1 MKKSVFYILF
11 FVVLLGALEIVGRSD
26 WLAAFQLR
34 KRASSD
40 STELR
45 IGYFP
50 NITHAQA
57 LIARQMELE
66 GRSWYAPRLPK
77 GTKLFWQ
84 PYNAGPAAME
94 GLTLGTID
102 LSYVGPSPA
111 IMAYIQRGGSVRVVS
126 GSAEGGAALVVRQD
140 VVASSAKD
148 FIGKAI
154 ATPQLGNTQDVA
166 CRAWLI
172 KNGIPVTASGG
183 KVQIVPTKNPDQL
196 ALFKAGTLEA
206 AWTVEPWVSRLE
218 LEGGGKIAREDFET
232 VTTVL
237 ASATETISRRKP
249 LLIAFAKA
257 HAELTAWINAHPE
270 EAKIL
275 LQRALTRETH
285 AEFPQRIV
293 NNAFPRIRFVA
304 ELNKAS
310 LHSYVEDGYTADL
323 IPEKIDVA
331 ALVSLENPDDSANN
345 SGIFPLPSKIL
356 VFLWEGLLDGSIL
369 SALWVTLRRLVLGY
383 AIGFVIAIPLGLLLA
398 QSRFMRDTLGVLALG
413 FQSLPS
419 VCWVPIS
426 LVIFGQDERTILSV
440 VVMGSVWS
448 LMLATESG
456 IRSVPPLY
464 LRAARTMGSKHFHLW
479 TRVMFPAALPSIFS
493 GMKQGWAFAWR
504 SLMSAEIYVYILSG
518 IGLGWMLNAG
528 REEMNVEKVYGV
540 MLVIIIVGLVMD
552 RLCFAPVERWLRE
565 RWGLEK

>member
-1 MKKSVFYILF
+1 MKKTLFYILF
-11 FVVLLGALEIVGRSD
+11 FVALLGVLEIVGRSD
-26 WLAAFQLR
+26 WITSFQLR
-34 KRASSD
+34 RRASED
-40 STELR
+40 SSELR

-57 LIARQMELE
+57 LIAQQMELE
-66 GRSWYAPRLPK
+66 GRPWFIPRLPA
-77 GTKLFWQ
+77 GTKLVWQ

-102 LSYVGPSPA
+102 MSYVGPSPA

-140 VVASSAKD
+140 VVAKNPGD
-148 FIGKAI
+148 FVGKAI

-172 KNGIPVTASGG
+172 KNGVPVTTSGG
-183 KVQIVPTKNPDQL
+183 EVQIVPTKNPDQL

-218 LEGGGKIAREDFET
+218 LEAGGKIAKEDFAT

-237 ASATETISRRKP
+237 ASATDTIAKRKP
-249 LLIAFAKA
+249 LLEAFVKA

-270 EAKIL
+270 EAKTL
-275 LQRALTRETH
+275 LQRALTRETKS
-285 AEFPQRIV
+285 EFPQRIV
-293 NNAFPRIRFVA
+293 NNAFPRIKFVSK
-304 ELNKAS
+304 LNGPS
-310 LHSYVEDGYTADL
+310 LKSYIEDGYTAGL

-331 ALVSLENPDDSANN
+331 ELVSFEGAEENSGT
-345 SGIFPLPSKIL
+345 GIFPLPSEIVK
-356 VFLWEGLLDGSIL
+356 FLWNGLFDGSIPN
-369 SALWVTLRRLVLGY
+369 ALWVTLRRLVIGY
-383 AIGFVIAIPLGLLLA
+383 AIGFVLAVPLGLLLA

-448 LMLATESG
+448 LMLATENG

-464 LRAARTMGSKHFHLW
+464 VRAARTMGSKNLHLW
-479 TRVMFPAALPSIFS
+479 ARVMFPAALPSIFS

>member
-1 MKKSVFYILF
+1 MKKTIFYILF
-11 FVVLLGALEIVGRSD
+11 FVILLGVLEIIGRSD
-26 WLAAFQLR
+26 WLASFQMR
-34 KRASSD
+34 KRASGD
-40 STELR
+40 STKLC

-57 LIARQMELE
+57 LIAQQMEYE
-66 GRSWYAPRLPK
+66 GNPWYESRLPK
-77 GTKLFWQ
+77 GTTLSWQ
-84 PYNAGPAAME
+84 PYNAGPSAME

-102 LSYVGPSPA
+102 MSYVGPSPA
-111 IMAYIQRGGSVRVVS
+111 IMAYIQRGGSIRVVS

-140 VVASSAKD
+140 IFAKEPKD
-148 FIGKAI
+148 FIGRAI

-172 KNGIPVTASGG
+172 KNDIPVTTSGG
-183 KVQIVPTKNPDQL
+183 KVQIVPTRNPDQL

-218 LEGGGKIAREDFET
+218 LEGHGKIAREDFDT

-237 ASATETISRRKP
+237 ASSTETISRRKP
-249 LLIAFAKA
+249 LLDAFIKA
-257 HAELTAWINAHPE
+257 HTELTAWINANPE
-270 EAKIL
+270 EAKLL

-285 AEFPQRIV
+285 ADFPQRIV
-293 NNAFPRIRFVA
+293 NNAFPRIRFVGK
-304 ELNKAS
+304 LNEAS
-310 LHSYVEDGYTADL
+310 LQEYVKDGYTAGL
-323 IPEKIDVA
+323 IPERISVK
-331 ALVSLENPDDSANN
+331 SLTSQEDLEDTGSG
-345 SGIFPLPSKIL
+345 GIFPLPSKIL
-356 VFLWEGLLDGSIL
+356 KFLWIGLFDGSIL
-369 SALWVTLRRLVLGY
+369 SALWVTLRRLILGY
-383 AIGFVIAIPLGLLLA
+383 VIGFIIAVPLGLLLA
-398 QSRFMRDTLGVLALG
+398 QSRLMRETLGVLALG

-448 LMLATESG
+448 LMLATENG

-479 TRVMFPAALPSIFS
+479 TRVMFPAALPLIFS

-552 RLCFAPVERWLRE
+552 RLCFAPVERWLRS
-565 RWGLEK
+565 RWGLDK

>member
-1 MKKSVFYILF
+1 MKKTVFYILF
-11 FVVLLGALEIVGRSD
+11 FAVLLGVLELIGRSD
-26 WLAAFQLR
+26 IFSSFSLR
-34 KRASSD
+34 KRASDD
-40 STELR
+40 SAELR

-57 LIARQMELE
+57 LIAQQMELE
-66 GRSWYAPRLPK
+66 GRSWYKSRLPA

-102 LSYVGPSPA
+102 MSYVGPSPA

-140 VVASSAKD
+140 IFAEKPKD
-148 FIGKAI
+148 FVGKAI

-172 KNGIPVTASGG
+172 KAGIPVTTSGG
-183 KVQIVPTKNPDQL
+183 DVHIVPTKNPDQL

-218 LEGGGKIAREDFET
+218 LEGGGKIALEDFAT

-237 ASATETISRRKP
+237 TSSTETIQRRKP
-249 LLIAFAKA
+249 LLAAFVKA

-270 EAKIL
+270 EAKTL
-275 LQRALTRETH
+275 LQRALTRETKS
-285 AEFPQRIV
+285 EFPQRIV
-293 NNAFPRIRFVA
+293 NNAFPRIKFSA
-304 ELNKAS
+304 EINTAS
-310 LHSYVEDGYTADL
+310 LRDYIEDGYTTGL
-323 IPEKIDVA
+323 IPEKISTDS
-331 ALVSLENPDDSANN
+331 LISLEISEAR
-345 SGIFPLPSKIL
+345 SGSGVFPLPSEIVK
-356 VFLWEGLLDGSIL
+356 FLWKSLIDGSIL

-383 AIGFVIAIPLGLLLA
+383 AIGFVIAVPLGLLLA
-398 QSRFMRDTLGVLALG
+398 QSKFVRDTLGVLALG

-464 LRAARTMGSKHFHLW
+464 LRAARTMGSRNLHLW

-540 MLVIIIVGLVMD
+540 MLVIIFVGLVMD
-552 RLCFAPVERWLRE
+552 RLCFAPVENWLRE

>member
-1 MKKSVFYILF
+1 MKKYISYILF
-11 FVVLLGALEIVGRSD
+11 FVVLLGALEFIGRSD
-26 WLAAFQLR
+26 WLSAFQLR
-34 KRASSD
+34 KRASAD
-40 STELR
+40 SKELR

-57 LIARQMELE
+57 LIAQQMELE
-66 GRSWYAPRLPK
+66 GRPWFAPRLPE
-77 GTKLFWQ
+77 GTKISWQ

-140 VVASSAKD
+140 VKAKAAKD
-148 FIGKAI
+148 FVGKAI

-172 KNGIPVTASGG
+172 KSGIPVTTSGG
-183 KVQIVPTKNPDQL
+183 LVQIVPTKNPDQL
-196 ALFKAGTLEA
+196 ALFKTGTLEA
-206 AWTVEPWVSRLE
+206 AWTVEPWISRLE
-218 LEGGGKIAREDFET
+218 LEAGGKIIKEDFET

-237 ASATETISRRKP
+237 TSATETISRRKP
-249 LLIAFAKA
+249 LLTAFIQA
-257 HAELTAWINAHPE
+257 HTELTAWINAHPE

-285 AEFPQRIV
+285 SEVPQRIV
-293 NNAFPRIRFVA
+293 NNAFPRIKFVSA
-304 ELNKAS
+304 LNRNS
-310 LHSYVEDGYTADL
+310 LQSYIQDGYTTGL
-323 IPEKIDVA
+323 IPEKIDVSD
-331 ALVSLENPDDSANN
+331 LISLDNPESTKES

-356 VFLWEGLLDGSIL
+356 GFLWSGLFDGSIL

-383 AIGFVIAIPLGLLLA
+383 AIGFVIAVPLGLLLA
-398 QSRFMRDTLGVLALG
+398 QSRLMRDTLGVLALG

-448 LMLATESG
+448 LMLATENG

-464 LRAARTMGSKHFHLW
+464 LRAASTMGSKHFHLW

>member
-1 MKKSVFYILF
+1 MKKTIFYVLF
-11 FVVLLGALEIVGRSD
+11 FVILLGALEIIGRSD
-26 WLAAFQLR
+26 WLSAFQLR
-34 KRASSD
+34 KRASAD
-40 STELR
+40 SKELR

-57 LIARQMELE
+57 LIAQQMELE
-66 GRSWYAPRLPK
+66 GRSWYASRLPE

-102 LSYVGPSPA
+102 MSYVGPSPA

-140 VVASSAKD
+140 VPAKDAKD
-148 FIGKAI
+148 FIGRAI

-172 KNGIPVTASGG
+172 KNNISIANVGG

-196 ALFKAGTLEA
+196 ALFKSGTLEA

-218 LEGGGKIAREDFET
+218 LEGHGKIVREDFET

-237 ASATETISRRKP
+237 ASATDTISRRKP
-249 LLIAFAKA
+249 LLSAFAKA
-257 HAELTAWINAHPE
+257 HAELTAWINANPE
-270 EAKIL
+270 ESKQL

-285 AEFPQRIV
+285 SEFPQRIV
-293 NNAFPRIRFVA
+293 NNAFPRIKFVA
-304 ELNKAS
+304 DLNKTS
-310 LHSYVEDGYTADL
+310 LQSYVEDGYTAGL
-323 IPEKIDVA
+323 IPEKISVD
-331 ALVSLENPDDSANN
+331 ALVSLDNTESTE
-345 SGIFPLPSKIL
+345 SGGIFPLPSKIL

-383 AIGFVIAIPLGLLLA
+383 AIGFVLAIPLGLLLA
-398 QSRFMRDTLGVLALG
+398 QSKFMRDTLGVLALG

-448 LMLATESG
+448 LMLATENG

-464 LRAARTMGSKHFHLW
+464 LRAARTMGSKHLHLW

-540 MLVIIIVGLVMD
+540 MLVIIFVGLVMD

>member
-1 MKKSVFYILF
+1 MKKPIFYILF
-11 FVVLLGALEIVGRSD
+11 FVVLLGVLEIIGRSD
-26 WLAAFQLR
+26 WLTSFQLR
-34 KRASSD
+34 NRASAD
-40 STELR
+40 SSELR

-57 LIARQMELE
+57 LIAQQMELE
-66 GRSWYAPRLPK
+66 GRPWFTPRLPE

-102 LSYVGPSPA
+102 MSYVGPSPA
-111 IMAYIQRGGSVRVVS
+111 IMAYIQRGESVRVVS

-140 VVASSAKD
+140 ISATLPKD
-148 FIGKAI
+148 FVGKAI

-172 KNGIPVTASGG
+172 KNGVPVTTSGG
-183 KVQIVPTKNPDQL
+183 DVHIVPTKNPDQL

-218 LEGGGKIAREDFET
+218 LEAGGKIAKEDFKT

-237 ASATETISRRKP
+237 ASATDTIAKRKP
-249 LLIAFAKA
+249 LLEAFIKA
-257 HAELTAWINAHPE
+257 HAELTSWINAHPE
-270 EAKIL
+270 EAKSL
-275 LQRALTRETH
+275 LQRALTRETNS
-285 AEFPQRIV
+285 EFPQRIV
-293 NNAFPRIRFVA
+293 NNAFPRIKFVSK
-304 ELNKAS
+304 LNESS
-310 LHSYVEDGYTADL
+310 LRDYIDDGFTAGL

-331 ALVSLENPDDSANN
+331 DLVSLEDADAVAG
-345 SGIFPLPSKIL
+345 SGVFPLPSEIIK
-356 VFLWEGLLDGSIL
+356 FLWNGLFDGSIL
-369 SALWVTLRRLVLGY
+369 SALAVTLRRLVIGY
-383 AIGFVIAIPLGLLLA
+383 AIGFVLAVPLGLLLA

-448 LMLATESG
+448 LMLATENG

-464 LRAARTMGSKHFHLW
+464 IRAARTMGSKNLHLW

-540 MLVIIIVGLVMD
+540 MLVIIVVGLVMD

>member
-1 MKKSVFYILF
+1 MKKVIFYVLF
-11 FVVLLGALEIVGRSD
+11 FLVLLGALEIVGRSD
-26 WLAAFQLR
+26 WLSSFQLR
-34 KRASSD
+34 KRSAAD
-40 STELR
+40 SAELR

-57 LIARQMELE
+57 LIAQQMELE
-66 GRSWYAPRLPK
+66 GRPWYAPRLPA

-102 LSYVGPSPA
+102 MSYVGPSPA

-140 VVASSAKD
+140 VSAKEAKD

-172 KNGIPVTASGG
+172 KNGIPVTTSGG
-183 KVQIVPTKNPDQL
+183 QVNIVPTKNPDQL

-218 LEGGGKIAREDFET
+218 LEGNGKIAKEDFET

-237 ASATETISRRKP
+237 ASATDTIERRKP
-249 LLIAFAKA
+249 LLSAFVKA
-257 HAELTAWINAHPE
+257 HAELTAWINANPE
-270 EAKIL
+270 EAKLL
-275 LQRALTRETH
+275 LQRALTRETKS
-285 AEFPQRIV
+285 EFPQRIV
-293 NNAFPRIRFVA
+293 NNAFPRIKFA
-304 ELNKAS
+304 AKLNKPS
-310 LHSYVEDGYTADL
+310 LRAYVEDGYTAGL
-323 IPEKIDVA
+323 IPEKIDVDD
-331 ALVSLENPDDSANN
+331 LVSLENTMRRGG
-345 SGIFPLPSKIL
+345 SGIFPLPSEIL
-356 VFLWEGLLDGSIL
+356 KFLWNGLFDGSIL
-369 SALWVTLRRLVLGY
+369 SALWVTLRRLLLGY
-383 AIGFVIAIPLGLLLA
+383 AIGFVIAVPLGLLLA
-398 QSRFMRDTLGVLALG
+398 QSRLMRDTLGVLALG

-448 LMLATESG
+448 LMLATETG

-464 LRAARTMGSKHFHLW
+464 IRAARTMGSKNFHLW
-479 TRVMFPAALPSIFS
+479 SRVMFPAALPSIFS

-540 MLVIIIVGLVMD
+540 MLVIIVVGLVMD

>member
-11 FVVLLGALEIVGRSD
+11 FVVLLGVLEFIGRSD
-26 WLAAFQLR
+26 WLTSFQLR
-34 KRASSD
+34 KRASAD
-40 STELR
+40 SKELR

-57 LIARQMELE
+57 LIAQQMELE
-66 GRSWYAPRLPK
+66 GRSWFAPRLPE

-140 VVASSAKD
+140 VPASNAKD
-148 FIGKAI
+148 FVGKAI

-172 KNGIPVTASGG
+172 KNSIPVTSSGG
-183 KVQIVPTKNPDQL
+183 LVQIVPTKNPDQL

-218 LEGGGKIAREDFET
+218 LEAHGKIVREDFET

-237 ASATETISRRKP
+237 ASSIETIANRKA
-249 LLIAFAKA
+249 LLTEFLHA

-275 LQRALTRETH
+275 LRRALTRETH
-285 AEFPQRIV
+285 SEFPQRIV
-293 NNAFPRIRFVA
+293 NNAFPRIKFVA
-304 ELNKAS
+304 KLNQES
-310 LHSYVEDGYTADL
+310 LQAYVEDGYTAAL
-323 IPEKIDVA
+323 IPEKISVKD
-331 ALVSLENPDDSANN
+331 LVSLENPETDSD
-345 SGIFPLPSKIL
+345 SGVFPLPSKIL
-356 VFLWEGLLDGSIL
+356 VFLWEGLFDGSIL

-448 LMLATESG
+448 LMLATENG

-464 LRAARTMGSKHFHLW
+464 IRAARTMGSKHFHLW
-479 TRVMFPAALPSIFS
+479 TKVMFPAALPSIFS

-528 REEMNVEKVYGV
+528 REEMNVEKVYGI
-540 MLVIIIVGLVMD
+540 MLVIIVVGLVMD

>member
-11 FVVLLGALEIVGRSD
+11 FAVLLGVLEIAGRSE
-26 WLAAFQLR
+26 WLSAFQLR
-34 KRASSD
+34 KRAAAD
-40 STELR
+40 SKELR
-45 IGYFP
+45 VGYFP

-57 LIARQMELE
+57 LIAQQMELE
-66 GRSWYAPRLPK
+66 GRSWFAARLPE
-77 GTKLFWQ
+77 GTKIFWQ

-140 VVASSAKD
+140 ISAKEPKN

-172 KNGIPVTASGG
+172 KNGIPVTTSGG
-183 KVQIVPTKNPDQL
+183 LVQIVPTKNPDQL

-218 LEGGGKIAREDFET
+218 LEANGKIAKEDSGT

-237 ASATETISRRKP
+237 ASATETISRRSA
-249 LLIAFAKA
+249 LLTEFVKA
-257 HAELTAWINAHPE
+257 HSELTAWINANPE

-275 LQRALTRETH
+275 LQRALTRETRT
-285 AEFPQRIV
+285 EFPQRIV
-293 NNAFPRIRFVA
+293 NNAFPRIKFTA
-304 ELNKAS
+304 QLNKNS
-310 LHSYVEDGYTADL
+310 LQSYIEDGYTAAL
-323 IPEKIDVA
+323 IPEKINVND
-331 ALVSLENPDDSANN
+331 LVSLENTETESGA
-345 SGIFPLPSKIL
+345 GIFPLPSKIL
-356 VFLWEGLLDGSIL
+356 VFLWNGLFDGSIV

-398 QSRFMRDTLGVLALG
+398 QSRFMRETLGVLALG

-448 LMLATESG
+448 LMLATENG

-528 REEMNVEKVYGV
+528 REEMNVEKVYGI
-540 MLVIIIVGLVMD
+540 MLVIIVVGLVMD

>member
-1 MKKSVFYILF
+1 MKKPLFYILF
-11 FVVLLGALEIVGRSD
+11 FVVLLGALEIIGRSD
-26 WLAAFQLR
+26 WLTSFQLR
-34 KRASSD
+34 NRASED
-40 STELR
+40 SAELR

-57 LIARQMELE
+57 LIAQQMELE
-66 GRSWYAPRLPK
+66 GRSWFTPRLPE

-102 LSYVGPSPA
+102 MSYVGPSPA
-111 IMAYIQRGGSVRVVS
+111 IMAYIQRGKSVRVVC

-140 VVASSAKD
+140 ITAKLPKD
-148 FIGKAI
+148 FAGKAI

-172 KNGIPVTASGG
+172 KNGVPVTTSGG
-183 KVQIVPTKNPDQL
+183 EVQIVPTKNPDQL

-218 LEGGGKIAREDFET
+218 LEAGGKIALEDFKT

-237 ASATETISRRKP
+237 ASATDTIAKRKP
-249 LLIAFAKA
+249 LLEAFVKA
-257 HAELTAWINAHPE
+257 HSELTAWINAHPE
-270 EAKIL
+270 EAKVL
-275 LQRALTRETH
+275 LQRALTRETKS
-285 AEFPQRIV
+285 EFPQRIV
-293 NNAFPRIRFVA
+293 NNAFPRIKFSA
-304 ELNKAS
+304 KLNKPS
-310 LHSYVEDGYTADL
+310 LQSYIEDGYTAGL
-323 IPEKIDVA
+323 IPEKIN
-331 ALVSLENPDDSANN
+331 VSELISLDDAETVTGT
-345 SGIFPLPSKIL
+345 GIFPLPSEIVK
-356 VFLWEGLLDGSIL
+356 FLWNGLFDGSIP
-369 SALWVTLRRLVLGY
+369 SALWVTLRRLVIGY
-383 AIGFVIAIPLGLLLA
+383 AIGFVLAVPLGLLLA

-426 LVIFGQDERTILSV
+426 LVVFGQDERTILSV

-448 LMLATESG
+448 LMLATENG

-464 LRAARTMGSKHFHLW
+464 IRAARTMGSKNLHLW
-479 TRVMFPAALPSIFS
+479 ARVMFPAALPSIFS

>member
-1 MKKSVFYILF
+1 MKKPLFYILF
-11 FVVLLGALEIVGRSD
+11 FVVLLGALEIIGRSE
-26 WLAAFQLR
+26 WLTSFQLR
-34 KRASSD
+34 NRASED
-40 STELR
+40 SNELR

-57 LIARQMELE
+57 LIAQQMELE
-66 GRSWYAPRLPK
+66 GRSWFTPRLPE

-102 LSYVGPSPA
+102 MSYVGPSPA
-111 IMAYIQRGGSVRVVS
+111 IMAYIQRGESVRVVC

-140 VVASSAKD
+140 ITAKHPKD
-148 FIGKAI
+148 FAGKAI

-172 KNGIPVTASGG
+172 KNGVPVTTSGG
-183 KVQIVPTKNPDQL
+183 EVQIVPTKNPDQL

-218 LEGGGKIAREDFET
+218 LEAGGKIALEDFKT

-237 ASATETISRRKP
+237 ASATDTIAKRKP
-249 LLIAFAKA
+249 LLEAFIKA
-257 HAELTAWINAHPE
+257 HTELTAWINAHPE
-270 EAKIL
+270 DAKAL
-275 LQRALTRETH
+275 LQRALTRETKS
-285 AEFPQRIV
+285 EFPQRIV
-293 NNAFPRIRFVA
+293 NNAFPRIKFTA
-304 ELNKAS
+304 KLNEAS
-310 LHSYVEDGYTADL
+310 LRAYIEDGYTAGL
-323 IPEKIDVA
+323 IPEKINVSD
-331 ALVSLENPDDSANN
+331 LVSLDDADLVEG
-345 SGIFPLPSKIL
+345 SGIFPLPSEIIK
-356 VFLWEGLLDGSIL
+356 FLWNGLFDGSIP
-369 SALWVTLRRLVLGY
+369 SALLVTLRRLVIGY
-383 AIGFVIAIPLGLLLA
+383 AIGFVLAVPLGLLLA

-448 LMLATESG
+448 LMLATENG

-464 LRAARTMGSKHFHLW
+464 IRAARTMGSKNLHLW
-479 TRVMFPAALPSIFS
+479 ARVMFPAALPSIFS

>member
-1 MKKSVFYILF
+1 MKKAIFYILF
-11 FVVLLGALEIVGRSD
+11 FAILLGVLEFIGRSA
-26 WLAAFQLR
+26 WF
-34 KRASSD
+34 SSEKTRDD
-40 STELR
+40 SVPVNEIR
-45 IGYFP
+45 VGYFP

-57 LIARQMELE
+57 LIAQQMERD
-66 GRSWYAPRLPK
+66 GQSWFASRLPA

-102 LSYVGPSPA
+102 MSYVGPSPA
-111 IMAYIQRGGSVRVVS
+111 IMAYIRRGGNVRIVA
-126 GSAEGGAALVVRQD
+126 GSADGGAALVVRQD
-140 VVASSAKD
+140 ISAKTPKE
-148 FIGKAI
+148 FVGKAI

-166 CRAWLI
+166 CRAWLA
-172 KNGIPVTASGG
+172 KGGVPVSVSGG
-183 KVQIVPTKNPDQL
+183 DVQIVPTKNPDQL

-218 LEGGGKIAREDFET
+218 LDAGGKIAVEDFQS

-237 ASATETISRRKP
+237 AASTQTISARAD
-249 LLIAFAKA
+249 LLNAFAKA
-257 HAELTAWINAHPE
+257 HAELTAWINAHPDD
-270 EAKIL
+270 AKIL
-275 LQRALTRETH
+275 LQRALSHETNS
-285 AEFPQRIV
+285 EFPARIV
-293 NNAFPRIRFVA
+293 NNAFPRIKFSA

-310 LHSYVEDGYTADL
+310 LAAYIDDGFATGL
-323 IPEKIDVA
+323 IPEKVSAD
-331 ALVSLENPDDSANN
+331 ALVSQEISSEKTR
-345 SGIFPLPSKIL
+345 SGVFPLPSEIL
-356 VFLWEGLLDGSIL
+356 KFLWNGFFDGSIL
-369 SALWVTLRRLVLGY
+369 TALWVTLRRLLLGY
-383 AIGFVIAIPLGLLLA
+383 ALGFVIAIPLGLLLA
-398 QSRFMRDTLGVLALG
+398 QSKFVRDTLGVLALG

-419 VCWVPIS
+419 VCWVPIA

-448 LMLATESG
+448 LMLATENG

-464 LRAARTMGSKHFHLW
+464 IRAARTMGSKNFHLW

-504 SLMSAEIYVYILSG
+504 SLMSAEIYVYIMSG

-528 REEMNVEKVYGV
+528 REEMNVEKVYGI
-540 MLVIIIVGLVMD
+540 MLVIIVVGLVMD

>member
-1 MKKSVFYILF
+1 MKKSIFYILF

-26 WLAAFQLR
+26 WLTSFQMRRRAA
-34 KRASSD
+34 ADSD
-40 STELR
+40 ELR

-57 LIARQMELE
+57 LIAQQMEFE
-66 GRSWYAPRLPK
+66 GRPWFAPRLPA
-77 GTKLFWQ
+77 GTKIFWQ

-102 LSYVGPSPA
+102 MSYVGPSPA
-111 IMAYIQRGGSVRVVS
+111 IMAYIQRGGSVRIVA

-140 VVASSAKD
+140 VFAKDAKD
-148 FIGKAI
+148 FVGKVI

-172 KNGIPVTASGG
+172 QNGVPVTTNGG
-183 KVQIVPTKNPDQL
+183 EAQIVPTKNPDQL
-196 ALFKAGTLEA
+196 SLFKAGTLEA

-218 LEGGGKIAREDFET
+218 LEGGGKIFREDFDT

-249 LLIAFAKA
+249 MLDAFAKA

-270 EAKIL
+270 ESKVL
-275 LQRALTRETH
+275 LQRALTRETKTD
-285 AEFPQRIV
+285 FPQRIV
-293 NNAFPRIRFVA
+293 NNAFPRIRFVSEA
-304 ELNKAS
+304 NLPS
-310 LHSYVEDGYTADL
+310 LKSYVEAGYTAGL
-323 IPEKIDVA
+323 IPEKIDVRR
-331 ALVSLENPDDSANN
+331 LVSLENSEEN
-345 SGIFPLPSKIL
+345 SGTGIFPLPSKIL
-356 VFLWEGLLDGSIL
+356 KFLWNGLFDGSIL
-369 SALWVTLRRLVLGY
+369 SALWVTLRRLILGY
-383 AIGFVIAIPLGLLLA
+383 ALGFVIAVPLGLLLA
-398 QSRFMRDTLGVLALG
+398 QSKFMRDTLGVLALG

-448 LMLATESG
+448 LMLATENG

-464 LRAARTMGSKHFHLW
+464 IRAARTMGSKNFHLW
-479 TRVMFPAALPSIFS
+479 ARVMFPAALPSIFS

-540 MLVIIIVGLVMD
+540 MLVIIVVGLVMD

>member
-1 MKKSVFYILF
+1 MKKVIFYILF
-11 FVVLLGALEIVGRSD
+11 FVILLGALEIIGRSD
-26 WLAAFQLR
+26 WISSFQLR
-34 KRASSD
+34 KRASED
-40 STELR
+40 SAELR

-57 LIARQMELE
+57 LIAQQMEYE
-66 GRSWYAPRLPK
+66 GRPWFAPRLPA

-102 LSYVGPSPA
+102 MSYVGPSPA

-140 VVASSAKD
+140 VPARAPKD
-148 FIGKAI
+148 FVGRAI

-172 KNGIPVTASGG
+172 KSGIPVTTSSGD
-183 KVQIVPTKNPDQL
+183 VQIVPTKNPDQL

-218 LEGGGKIAREDFET
+218 LEAGGKIALEDFET

-237 ASATETISRRKP
+237 ASATDTVKRRKP
-249 LLIAFAKA
+249 LLDAFVKA

-270 EAKIL
+270 ESKVL
-275 LQRALTRETH
+275 LQRALTRETKT
-285 AEFPQRIV
+285 EFPQRIV
-293 NNAFPRIRFVA
+293 NNAFPRIKFVSKI
-304 ELNKAS
+304 NRDS
-310 LHSYVEDGYTADL
+310 LGAYIDDGYMTGL
-323 IPEKIDVA
+323 IPEKISVA
-331 ALVSLENPDDSANN
+331 ELVSLEEAEEAAG

-356 VFLWEGLLDGSIL
+356 KFLWTGLFDGSIL
-369 SALWVTLRRLVLGY
+369 SALWVTLRRLLLGY
-383 AIGFVIAIPLGLLLA
+383 AIGFVIAVPLGLLLA
-398 QSRFMRDTLGVLALG
+398 QSKLMRDTLGVLALG

-464 LRAARTMGSKHFHLW
+464 IRAARTMGSKHFHLW

-528 REEMNVEKVYGV
+528 REEMNVEKVYGI
-540 MLVIIIVGLVMD
+540 MFVIIIVGLVMD

>member
-1 MKKSVFYILF
+1 MKKTIFYILF
-11 FVVLLGALEIVGRSD
+11 FAILLGVLEIVGRSG
-26 WLAAFQLR
+26 WFAATGAR
-34 KRASSD
+34 GNDTAAN
-40 STELR
+40 ELR
-45 IGYFP
+45 VGYFP

-57 LIARQMELE
+57 LIAQQMEFE
-66 GRSWYAPRLPK
+66 GRSWFASRLPE

-111 IMAYIQRGGSVRVVS
+111 IMAFIRRGGSVRIVS
-126 GSAEGGAALVVRQD
+126 GSADGGAALVVRQD
-140 VVASSAKD
+140 ISAKTAED
-148 FIGKAI
+148 FIGRAI

-172 KNGIPVTASGG
+172 KNGVPVTLSGG
-183 KVQIVPTKNPDQL
+183 DVQIVPTKNPDQL

-218 LEGGGKIAREDFET
+218 LDAGGKVAVEDFHS
-232 VTTVL
+232 VTTVVA
-237 ASATETISRRKP
+237 ASEKTIAERAD
-249 LLIAFAKA
+249 LLDAFIKA
-257 HAELTAWINAHPE
+257 HAELTAWVNAHPE

-275 LQRALTRETH
+275 LQRALTRETKS
-285 AEFPQRIV
+285 EFPQRIV
-293 NNAFPRIRFVA
+293 NNAFPRIKFSA
-304 ELNKAS
+304 TLNKKS
-310 LHSYVEDGYTADL
+310 LAEYIDDGYTTGL
-323 IPEKIDVA
+323 IPEKPSVDE
-331 ALVSLENPDDSANN
+331 LVSFDFSDEETG
-345 SGIFPLPSKIL
+345 SGVFPLPSEIL
-356 VFLWEGLLDGSIL
+356 KFLWNGLFDGSIL
-369 SALWVTLRRLVLGY
+369 SALCVTMRRLLLGY

-398 QSRFMRDTLGVLALG
+398 QSKFVRDTLGVLALG

-419 VCWVPIS
+419 VCWVPIA

-448 LMLATESG
+448 LMLATENG

-464 LRAARTMGSKHFHLW
+464 IRAARTMGSKNFHLW
-479 TRVMFPAALPSIFS
+479 SRVMFPAALPSIFS

-504 SLMSAEIYVYILSG
+504 SLMSAEIYVYIMSG

-540 MLVIIIVGLVMD
+540 MLVIIVVGLFMD

>member
-1 MKKSVFYILF
+1 MKKTVFYVLF
-11 FVVLLGALEIVGRSD
+11 FLVLLGALEIVGRSG
-26 WLAAFQLR
+26 WLSSFQLR
-34 KRASSD
+34 KRADAD
-40 STELR
+40 SNVLR
-45 IGYFP
+45 VGYFP

-57 LIARQMELE
+57 LVAQQLELE
-66 GRSWYAPRLPK
+66 GRPWFSPRLPA
-77 GTKLFWQ
+77 GTKLVWQ

-111 IMAYIQRGGSVRVVS
+111 IMAYIQRGGSVRVVG

-140 VVASSAKD
+140 VSAKEAKD
-148 FIGKAI
+148 FVGTAI

-172 KNGIPVTASGG
+172 ANGVPVTASGG
-183 KVQIVPTKNPDQL
+183 DVQIVPTKNPDQL
-196 ALFKAGTLEA
+196 ALFKAGTLGA

-218 LEGGGKIAREDFET
+218 LEAGGKIAREDFDS

-237 ASATETISRRKP
+237 ASATETIARRKP
-249 LLIAFAKA
+249 LLDAFAKA
-257 HAELTAWINAHPE
+257 HAELTAWINANPE
-270 EAKIL
+270 EAKSL
-275 LQRALTRETH
+275 LQRALTRETR
-285 AEFPQRIV
+285 AEFPRRIV
-293 NNAFPRIRFVA
+293 DNAFPRIKFTA
-304 ELNKAS
+304 KLNGDS
-310 LHSYVEDGYTADL
+310 LKKYIEDGYAAGM
-323 IPEKIDVA
+323 IPEKIGVDD
-331 ALVSLENPDDSANN
+331 LVSLEDSGAGAGT
-345 SGIFPLPSKIL
+345 GIFPLPSEIL
-356 VFLWEGLLDGSIL
+356 KFLWTGLFDGSIPG
-369 SALWVTLRRLVLGY
+369 ALWVTLRRLVLGY
-383 AIGFVIAIPLGLLLA
+383 AIGFVIAVPLGLILA
-398 QSRFMRDTLGVLALG
+398 QSRFMRETLGVLALG

-426 LVIFGQDERTILSV
+426 LVVFGQDERTILSV

-448 LMLATESG
+448 LMLATENG

-464 LRAARTMGSKHFHLW
+464 VRAARTMGSKNLHLW
-479 TRVMFPAALPSIFS
+479 ARVMFPAALPSIFS

-540 MLVIIIVGLVMD
+540 MLVIIVVGLVMD

>member
-11 FVVLLGALEIVGRSD
+11 FVVLLGALEFIGRSD
-26 WLAAFQLR
+26 WITSFQLR
-34 KRASSD
+34 KRASED
-40 STELR
+40 SAELR

-57 LIARQMELE
+57 LIAQQMELE
-66 GRSWYAPRLPK
+66 GRPWYASRLPE

-102 LSYVGPSPA
+102 MSYVGPSPA

-126 GSAEGGAALVVRQD
+126 GSAEGGAALVVRRDITATQ
-140 VVASSAKD
+140 AKD

-172 KNGIPVTASGG
+172 KSGIPVTAAGG

-218 LEGGGKIAREDFET
+218 LEADGKIAKEDFAT

-237 ASATETISRRKP
+237 ASATDTISRRKP
-249 LLIAFAKA
+249 LLLAFAKA
-257 HAELTAWINAHPE
+257 HEELTAWINAHPE
-270 EAKIL
+270 ESKIL

-285 AEFPQRIV
+285 SEFPQRIV
-293 NNAFPRIRFVA
+293 NNAFPRIKFVA
-304 ELNKAS
+304 KLNEAS
-310 LHSYVEDGYTADL
+310 LQSYVEDGYTASL
-323 IPEKIDVA
+323 IPEKINVSD
-331 ALVSLENPDDSANN
+331 LVSLENPDAEVGNA
-345 SGIFPLPSKIL
+345 GIFPLPSKIL
-356 VFLWEGLLDGSIL
+356 LFLRDGLLDGSIL

-383 AIGFVIAIPLGLLLA
+383 AIGFVIAVPLGLILA

-464 LRAARTMGSKHFHLW
+464 LRAARTMGSKNFHLW